1 MLPFRYLLLSSG
13 RNLVWLWVLCGQNK
27 GQTKCVLPPY
37 PTHIIYSILIF
48 LLVSAYEFL
57 MELFNDVSSM
67 GNFKIYLTRY
77 FILQ

>member
-13 RNLVWLWVLCGQNK
+13 QKHVWLWVLCGQNK
-27 GQTKCVLPPY
+27 GQNKCILPSP
-37 PTHIIYSILIF
+37 PHTIYSILIF

-67 GNFKIYLTRY
+67 GSFKIYLIY
-77 FILQ
+77 HFFPL